1 MEKLKAKPFLKWAG
15 GKNQL
20 LDEINKRI
28 PKEFREGN
36 INNYIE
42 PFVGGGALFFNIIQK
57 YNLKEYYIFDMNK
70 DLILTYNVIKNNVSE
85 LIEILNNF
93 KSEFSILDINNRQI
107 FYYEIREQFNNNK
120 IKINF
125 SEYNYDWIERAA
137 QMIFLNKTCFNGL
150 FRVNVDDKFNVPSG
164 NIKKTNILDRF
175 NLEKSSILLN
185 KSHIYYGDFSECE
198 HFVDNHTFVY
208 FDPPYRP
215 LNKKDNNNGCGYT
228 KDKFD
233 DKEQIR
239 LAKFYRLLDS
249 KGAKLMLSN
258 SDPKNTNIED
268 NFFDELYSGYNI
280 ERIKARRSINHDG
293 SKRGKINE
301 LIITN
306 YEIKSNISLFDF

>member
-1 MEKLKAKPFLKWAG
+1 MIKSKAKPFLKWAG
-15 GKNQL
+15 GKTQL
-20 LDEINKRI
+20 LCEINKRI
-28 PKEFREGN
+28 PHELKKGN
-36 INNYIE
+36 IDNYIE

-70 DLILTYNVIKNNVSE
+70 ELILTYSVIKNNVSE

-93 KSEFSILDINNRQI
+93 ESKFSILDIKNRQI
-107 FYYEIREQFNNNK
+107 FYYDVREQFNNNK
-120 IKINF
+120 IKIDFNK
-125 SEYNYDWIERAA
+125 YNYEWIERAA

-150 FRVNVDDKFNVPSG
+150 FRVNIDDKFNTPSG
-164 NIKKTNILDRF
+164 DIKKTNILDRY

-185 KSHIYYGDFSECE
+185 KSHIYYGDFTECDP
-198 HFVDNHTFVY
+198 FVDNHTFVY

-215 LNKKDNNNGCGYT
+215 LNIKNNNGCGYT

-239 LAKFYRLLDS
+239 LSNFYKLLDS
-249 KGAKLMLSN
+249 RGAKLMLSN
-258 SDPKNTNIED
+258 SDPKNIDMRD

-280 ERIKARRSINHDG
+280 ERIKARRSINRDG
-293 SKRGKINE
+293 NKRGKINE

-306 YEIKSNISLFDF
+306 YEIKSDNSLFNF